1 MLTVCTFN
9 FIVPVK
15 YNLKKKKKNFK
26 VDMHKLLHMN
36 AMYKLNEEINSV

>member
-9 FIVPVK
+9 FIVTVK
-15 YNLKKKKKNFK
+15 YNLNTKKKNLK

>member
-1 MLTVCTFN
+1 MYIQFYCTSE
-9 FIVPVK
+9 IQSQ
-15 YNLKKKKKNFK
+15 LKKKNFK